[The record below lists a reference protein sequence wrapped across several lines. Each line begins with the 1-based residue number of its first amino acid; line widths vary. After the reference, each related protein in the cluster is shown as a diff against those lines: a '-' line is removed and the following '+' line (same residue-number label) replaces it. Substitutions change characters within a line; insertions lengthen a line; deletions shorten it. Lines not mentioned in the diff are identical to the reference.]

1 MFSVAIKI
9 MNARRILSAGNIQL
23 CHVWGHPLTIQ
34 APFFFITVTCLF
46 TLAVLAI
53 CCFAQAF
60 SSCREQGAALHCD
73 VPASHCGAFS
83 CCRGRVLGTR
93 ASVVGAYGLGSC
105 GL

>member
-9 MNARRILSAGNIQL
+9 MNARPILSAGNIQL

-60 SSCREQGAALHCD
+60 SSCREQGTALHCN
-73 VPASHCGAFS
+73 VPASH
-83 CCRGRVLGTR
+83 
-93 ASVVGAYGLGSC
+93 VVPSLVAEDRF
-105 GL
+105 